1 MKNQPTM
8 VPANT
13 FTALIR
19 DFASHG
25 AAAFSCKTA
34 FVVT

>member
-1 MKNQPTM
+1 MRNLSIM
-8 VPANT
+8 VPQNT

-19 DFASHG
+19 AFASHG